1 MNNVKKEI
9 LNDIREKKNKS
20 LEKNT
25 QINDLNE
32 ITLEISDD
40 KADILKLKNPNDVY
54 MEIYKKS
61 LKKAKEA
68 KKKAIKA
75 YLEAKKIK
83 EEYILNDLDSSDGED
98 LEEFSE

>member
-1 MNNVKKEI
+1 
-9 LNDIREKKNKS
+9 
-20 LEKNT
+20 
-25 QINDLNE
+25 
-32 ITLEISDD
+32 
-40 KADILKLKNPNDVY
+40 

-68 KKKAIKA
+68 KRKAIKA

-98 LEEFSE
+98 LEELSEWLNEFL